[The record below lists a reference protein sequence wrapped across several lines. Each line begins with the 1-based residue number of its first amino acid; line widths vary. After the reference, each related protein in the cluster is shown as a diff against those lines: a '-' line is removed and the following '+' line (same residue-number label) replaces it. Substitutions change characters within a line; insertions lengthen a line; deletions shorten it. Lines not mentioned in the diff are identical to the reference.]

1 MTDEKN
7 RGTED
12 SDMPQDDTLRDI
24 GPVLPSFNDMFPVSV
39 YLQLYVWEANN
50 EKHSKEKPPKHA
62 REVYSGK
69 RRFIYIYT
77 YANGAPYT
85 YPIPMQTTT
94 NIQIKIYNSRY
105 PSHEG
110 EKPPLLPIEQIKGYS
125 ISNLNSHDLVRFEA
139 LGWNVASTDKNFQ
152 QILPCTDCNPVS
164 ISCWPELRTR
174 KKPQAYKLT
183 IFVELDGIIIPC
195 DPEVRD
201 EGEED

>member
-1 MTDEKN
+1 MTDRQHKD
-7 RGTED
+7 TED
-12 SDMPQDDTLRDI
+12 TDMHQDDTVRGEGLL
-24 GPVLPSFNDMFPVSV
+24 LPPFNDMFPVSV
-39 YLQLYVWEANN
+39 YLELYVWEANT
-50 EKHSKEKPPKHA
+50 ETHPKEKPPKHG

-77 YANGAPYT
+77 YANGAPYR

-94 NIQIKIYNSRY
+94 NIQIKIYKSRY
-105 PSHEG
+105 PSHEE
-110 EKPPLLPIEQIKGYS
+110 EKRQLLPKEQIKGYS
-125 ISNLNSHDLVRFEA
+125 ISNLNNHGMVRFEA
-139 LGWNVASTDKNFQ
+139 LGWNMASTAKDFQ
-152 QILPCTDCNPVS
+152 QILTCTDCNPVS
-164 ISCWPELRTR
+164 ISCWPELRTQ